1 MLRKILAL
9 VFVGFFLVFFF
20 LPFINKEFPFIL
32 INLYLSSVHMKVKF
46 CR

>member
-9 VFVGFFLVFFF
+9 VFVGFFLVFF

-46 CR
+46 C